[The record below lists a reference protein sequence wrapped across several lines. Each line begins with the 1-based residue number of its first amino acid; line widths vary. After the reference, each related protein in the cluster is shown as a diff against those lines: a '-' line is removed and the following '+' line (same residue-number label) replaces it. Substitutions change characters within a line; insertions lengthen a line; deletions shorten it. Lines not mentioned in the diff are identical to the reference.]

1 MRPAPVLLA
10 VHPELAARDLAHL
23 DINAS
28 QLEFAHGKT
37 HRGAAIAAAPR
48 LMKHQRAV
56 FALQLLNQLPGRVGY
71 ADAARI
77 ELNHV
82 AVRVVSH
89 QKKPNASSP

>member
-1 MRPAPVLLA
+1 MCPTIVLFA
-10 VHPELAARDLAHL
+10 VHPELTAGNLAHF

-28 QLEFAHGKT
+28 QLELAYWKA

-56 FALQLLNQLPGRVGY
+56 FALELLYEPAGRVGHT
-71 ADAARI
+71 DTARV
-77 ELNHV
+77 ELNHI

-89 QKKPNASSP
+89 QKKPNAFSP